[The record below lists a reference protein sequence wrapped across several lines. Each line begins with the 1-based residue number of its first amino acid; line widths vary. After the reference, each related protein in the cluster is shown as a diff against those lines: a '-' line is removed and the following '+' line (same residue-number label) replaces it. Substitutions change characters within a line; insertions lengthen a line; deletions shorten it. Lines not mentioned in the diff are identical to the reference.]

1 MATEEK
7 VLKDELGEEQKA
19 SKESKKA
26 KKSEKKA
33 NNDAL
38 TAEKEKLEKELA
50 ETKDS
55 YMRILA
61 EYDNFRK
68 RSQREKES
76 AYGDSKASTL
86 ALLLP
91 VIDNFDRAI
100 DNKTDDIEGYRKGI
114 EMTYN
119 QLKEIF
125 SKLDVVSFGEVGEEF
140 NPEIH
145 NAVMTAENPDLP
157 ENTISAVFEKGYK
170 MGDRVL
176 RFASVQITQ

>member
-7 VLKDELGEEQKA
+7 VLNEEKNESSKEA
-19 SKESKKA
+19 KESKKS
-26 KKSEKKA
+26 KKTDKKTEA
-33 NNDAL
+33 IL
-38 TAEKEKLEKELA
+38 LEKEKLEKELA
-50 ETKDS
+50 DTKDS

-68 RSQREKES
+68 RTQKEKEA
-76 AYGDSKASTL
+76 AYNDSKASTL

-100 DNKTDDIEGYRKGI
+100 DNKTDDIEAYRKGI

-119 QLKEIF
+119 QLKDILN
-125 SKLDVVSFGEVGEEF
+125 KADVVAFGEIGEEF

-145 NAVMTAENPDLP
+145 NAVMTIENPDLP
-157 ENTISAVFEKGYK
+157 ENSIAAVFEKGYK

-176 RFASVQITQ
+176 RFASVQITN

>member
-1 MATEEK
+1 MAAEEK
-7 VLKDELGEEQKA
+7 VLNEENKDT
-19 SKESKKA
+19 SKEAKKSKKA
-26 KKSEKKA
+26 DKKA
-33 NNDAL
+33 DAFA
-38 TAEKEKLEKELA
+38 AEKEKLEKELA

-61 EYDNFRK
+61 EYDNYRK
-68 RSQREKES
+68 RTQKEKEA
-76 AYGDSKASTL
+76 AYNDSKASTL

-100 DNKTDDIEGYRKGI
+100 DNKTDDIESYRKGI

-119 QLKEIF
+119 QLKDIF
-125 SKLDVVSFGEVGEEF
+125 SKLEVASFGEVGEEF
-140 NPEIH
+140 NPEVH
-145 NAVMTAENPDLP
+145 NAVMTTKNPDLP

-170 MGDRVL
+170 MGERVL

>member
-1 MATEEK
+1 MADEK
-7 VLKDELGEEQKA
+7 ILNEEQNES
-19 SKESKKA
+19 SKETKKSKKA
-26 KKSEKKA
+26 DKKA
-33 NNDAL
+33 DAFL
-38 TAEKEKLEKELA
+38 AEKEKLEKELA
-50 ETKDS
+50 DTKDS

-68 RSQREKES
+68 RSQKEKEA
-76 AYGDSKASTL
+76 AYNDSKASTL

-100 DNKTDDIEGYRKGI
+100 DNKTDDIEAYRKGI

-119 QLKEIF
+119 QLKDILN
-125 SKLDVVSFGEVGEEF
+125 KADVVAFGEIGEEF

-145 NAVMTAENPDLP
+145 NAVMTIENPDLP
-157 ENTISAVFEKGYK
+157 ENSISAVFEKGYK

>member
-1 MATEEK
+1 MADEK
-7 VLKDELGEEQKA
+7 ILKEEQNES
-19 SKESKKA
+19 SKETKETKKSKKSD
-26 KKSEKKA
+26 KKT
-33 NNDAL
+33 DAL
-38 TAEKEKLEKELA
+38 VEEKEKLEKELA
-50 ETKDS
+50 QTKDS

-68 RSQREKES
+68 RTQKEKEA
-76 AYGDSKASTL
+76 AYNDSKASTL

-100 DNKTDDIEGYRKGI
+100 DNKTDDIEAYRKGI

-119 QLKEIF
+119 QLKDIF
-125 SKLDVVSFGEVGEEF
+125 NKLDVVAFAEVGEEF

-145 NAVMTAENPDLP
+145 NAVMTIENPDLP
-157 ENTISAVFEKGYK
+157 ENSIAAVFEKGYK

>member
-1 MATEEK
+1 MADEKILNEE
-7 VLKDELGEEQKA
+7 ENTS
-19 SKESKKA
+19 SKETKATKKSKKA
-26 KKSEKKA
+26 DKKA
-33 NNDAL
+33 DAFQ
-38 TAEKEKLEKELA
+38 TEKEKLEKELA
-50 ETKDS
+50 DTKDS
-55 YMRILA
+55 YMRVLA

-68 RSQREKES
+68 RTQKEKES
-76 AYGDSKASTL
+76 AYNDSKASTL

-100 DNKTDDIEGYRKGI
+100 DNKTDDIEAYRKGI

-119 QLKEIF
+119 QFKEIF
-125 SKLDVVSFGEVGEEF
+125 NKLDVVSFGEVGEEF

-145 NAVMTAENPDLP
+145 NAVMTTENPDLP
-157 ENTISAVFEKGYK
+157 ENSIAAVFEKGYK

>member
-1 MATEEK
+1 MADEK
-7 VLKDELGEEQKA
+7 ILNEEQNES
-19 SKESKKA
+19 SKETKKSKKA
-26 KKSEKKA
+26 DKKA
-33 NNDAL
+33 DAFL
-38 TAEKEKLEKELA
+38 AEKEKLEKELA
-50 ETKDS
+50 DTKDS

-68 RSQREKES
+68 RTQKEKEA
-76 AYGDSKASTL
+76 AYNDSKASTL

-100 DNKTDDIEGYRKGI
+100 DNKTDDIEAYRKGI

-119 QLKEIF
+119 QLKDILN
-125 SKLDVVSFGEVGEEF
+125 KADVVAFGEIGEEF

-145 NAVMTAENPDLP
+145 NAVMTIENPDLP
-157 ENTISAVFEKGYK
+157 ENSIAAVFEKGYK

-176 RFASVQITQ
+176 RFASVQITN

>member
-7 VLKDELGEEQKA
+7 VLNEEKNESSKEA
-19 SKESKKA
+19 KESKKS
-26 KKSEKKA
+26 KKTDKKTEA
-33 NNDAL
+33 IL
-38 TAEKEKLEKELA
+38 SEKEKLEKELA
-50 ETKDS
+50 QTKDS
-55 YMRILA
+55 YMRVLA

-68 RSQREKES
+68 RTQKEKEA
-76 AYGDSKASTL
+76 AYNDSKASTL

-100 DNKTDDIEGYRKGI
+100 DNKTDDIEAYRKGI

-119 QLKEIF
+119 QLKDIF
-125 SKLDVVSFGEVGEEF
+125 NKLDVVSFGEIGEEF

-157 ENTISAVFEKGYK
+157 ENSISAVFEKGYK
-170 MGDRVL
+170 MGERVL

>member
-1 MATEEK
+1 MADEK
-7 VLKDELGEEQKA
+7 ILNEEQNES
-19 SKESKKA
+19 SKETKKSKKA
-26 KKSEKKA
+26 DKKA
-33 NNDAL
+33 DAFL
-38 TAEKEKLEKELA
+38 AEKEKLEKELA
-50 ETKDS
+50 DTKDS

-68 RSQREKES
+68 RTQKEKEA
-76 AYGDSKASTL
+76 AYNDSKASTL

-100 DNKTDDIEGYRKGI
+100 DNKTGDIEAYRKGI

-119 QLKEIF
+119 QLKDILN
-125 SKLDVVSFGEVGEEF
+125 KADVVAFGEIGEEF

-145 NAVMTAENPDLP
+145 NAVMTIENPDLP
-157 ENTISAVFEKGYK
+157 ENSIAAVFEKGYK

-176 RFASVQITQ
+176 RFASVQITN

>member
-1 MATEEK
+1 MADEKILTEE
-7 VLKDELGEEQKA
+7 ETTS
-19 SKESKKA
+19 SKETKETKKSKKA
-26 KKSEKKA
+26 DKKA
-33 NNDAL
+33 DAFQ
-38 TAEKEKLEKELA
+38 AEKEKLEKELA
-50 ETKDS
+50 DTKDS
-55 YMRILA
+55 YMRVLA

-68 RSQREKES
+68 RTQKEKES
-76 AYGDSKASTL
+76 AYNDSKASTL

-100 DNKTDDIEGYRKGI
+100 DNKTDDIEAYRKGI

-119 QLKEIF
+119 QLKDIF
-125 SKLDVVSFGEVGEEF
+125 NKLDVVAFAEVGEEF

-145 NAVMTAENPDLP
+145 NAVMTIENPDLP
-157 ENTISAVFEKGYK
+157 ENSIAAVFEKGYK

>member
-1 MATEEK
+1 MAAEEK
-7 VLKDELGEEQKA
+7 VLNEEHKDT
-19 SKESKKA
+19 SKEAKKSKKA
-26 KKSEKKA
+26 DKKA
-33 NNDAL
+33 DAFA
-38 TAEKEKLEKELA
+38 AEKEKLEKELA

-61 EYDNFRK
+61 EYDNYRK
-68 RSQREKES
+68 RTQKEKEA
-76 AYGDSKASTL
+76 AYNDSKASTL

-100 DNKTDDIEGYRKGI
+100 DNKTDDIESYRKGI

-119 QLKEIF
+119 QLKDIF
-125 SKLDVVSFGEVGEEF
+125 SKLEVVSFGEVGEEF
-140 NPEIH
+140 NPEVH
-145 NAVMTAENPDLP
+145 NAVMTTENPDLP

-170 MGDRVL
+170 MGERVL

>member
-7 VLKDELGEEQKA
+7 ILNEEQNVS
-19 SKESKKA
+19 SKETKETKKSKKSD
-26 KKSEKKA
+26 KKT
-33 NNDAL
+33 DAL
-38 TAEKEKLEKELA
+38 VAEKEKLEKELA

-55 YMRILA
+55 YMRVLA

-76 AYGDSKASTL
+76 AYNDSKASTL

-100 DNKTDDIEGYRKGI
+100 DNKTDDIESYRKGI

-119 QLKEIF
+119 QLKDIL
-125 SKLDVVSFGEVGEEF
+125 SKSDVVSFGEVGEEF

>member
-1 MATEEK
+1 MALFPFIY
-7 VLKDELGEEQKA
+7 VLKEETKS
-19 SKESKKA
+19 SKETKKSKKA
-26 KKSEKKA
+26 DKKA

-38 TAEKEKLEKELA
+38 AMEKEKLEKELA

-55 YMRILA
+55 YMRVLA

-86 ALLLP
+86 SLLLP

-100 DNKTDDIEGYRKGI
+100 ENKTDDIESYRKGI

-119 QLKEIF
+119 QLKDIF
-125 SKLDVVSFGEVGEEF
+125 SKLDVVSFGEIGEEF

>member
-1 MATEEK
+1 MK
-7 VLKDELGEEQKA
+7 
-19 SKESKKA
+19 
-26 KKSEKKA
+26 EKK
-33 NNDAL
+33 NEKKNE
-38 TAEKEKLEKELA
+38 TAQEVEETTTEQEVSEFDKIKAELDD
-50 ETKDS
+50 TKQQLLRMAAD
-55 YMRILA
+55 
-61 EYDNFRK
+61 YDNFRK

-76 AYGDSKASTL
+76 AYNDSKASTL

-100 DNKTDDIEGYRKGI
+100 DNKTDDIEAYRKGI

-119 QLKEIF
+119 QLKDIL
-125 SKLDVVSFGEVGEEF
+125 SKADVVPFGEVGEEF

-145 NAVMTAENPDLP
+145 NAVMTMENPDLP

>member
-1 MATEEK
+1 MADEK
-7 VLKDELGEEQKA
+7 ILNEEQNES
-19 SKESKKA
+19 SKETKKSKKA
-26 KKSEKKA
+26 DKKA
-33 NNDAL
+33 DAFL
-38 TAEKEKLEKELA
+38 AEKEKLEKELA
-50 ETKDS
+50 DTKDS

-68 RSQREKES
+68 RTQKEKEA
-76 AYGDSKASTL
+76 AYNDSKASTL

-100 DNKTDDIEGYRKGI
+100 DNKTDDIEAYRKGI

-119 QLKEIF
+119 QLKDILN
-125 SKLDVVSFGEVGEEF
+125 KADVVAFGEIGEEF

-145 NAVMTAENPDLP
+145 NAVMTIENPNLP
-157 ENTISAVFEKGYK
+157 ENSIAAVFEKGYK

-176 RFASVQITQ
+176 RFASVQITN

>member
-7 VLKDELGEEQKA
+7 VLNEEKNES
-19 SKESKKA
+19 SKESKKS
-26 KKSEKKA
+26 KKTDKKTEA
-33 NNDAL
+33 IL
-38 TAEKEKLEKELA
+38 LEKEKLEKELA
-50 ETKDS
+50 DTKDS

-68 RSQREKES
+68 RSQKEKET
-76 AYGDSKASTL
+76 AYNDSKASTL

-100 DNKTDDIEGYRKGI
+100 DNKTDDIEAYRKGI

-119 QLKEIF
+119 QLKDIF
-125 SKLDVVSFGEVGEEF
+125 NKLDVVSFGEIGEEF

>member
-1 MATEEK
+1 MADEK
-7 VLKDELGEEQKA
+7 ILNKEQNES
-19 SKESKKA
+19 SKETKKSKKA
-26 KKSEKKA
+26 DKKA
-33 NNDAL
+33 DAFS
-38 TAEKEKLEKELA
+38 AEKEKLEKELA
-50 ETKDS
+50 DTKDS

-68 RSQREKES
+68 RTQKEKEA
-76 AYGDSKASTL
+76 AYNDSKASTL

-100 DNKTDDIEGYRKGI
+100 DNKTDDIEAYRKGI

-119 QLKEIF
+119 QLKDILN
-125 SKLDVVSFGEVGEEF
+125 KADVVAFGEIGEEF

-145 NAVMTAENPDLP
+145 NAVMTIENPDLP
-157 ENTISAVFEKGYK
+157 ENSIAAVFEKGYK

-176 RFASVQITQ
+176 RFASVQITN

>member
-1 MATEEK
+1 MADEKILTEE
-7 VLKDELGEEQKA
+7 ETTS
-19 SKESKKA
+19 SKETKETKKSKKA
-26 KKSEKKA
+26 DKKA
-33 NNDAL
+33 DAFQ
-38 TAEKEKLEKELA
+38 AEKEKLEKELA
-50 ETKDS
+50 DTKDS
-55 YMRILA
+55 YMRVLA

-68 RSQREKES
+68 RTQKEKES
-76 AYGDSKASTL
+76 AYNDSKASTL

-100 DNKTDDIEGYRKGI
+100 DNKTDDVEAYRKGI

-119 QLKEIF
+119 QLKDIF
-125 SKLDVVSFGEVGEEF
+125 NKLDVVAFAEVGEEF

-145 NAVMTAENPDLP
+145 NAVMTIENPDLP
-157 ENTISAVFEKGYK
+157 ENSIAAVFEKGYK